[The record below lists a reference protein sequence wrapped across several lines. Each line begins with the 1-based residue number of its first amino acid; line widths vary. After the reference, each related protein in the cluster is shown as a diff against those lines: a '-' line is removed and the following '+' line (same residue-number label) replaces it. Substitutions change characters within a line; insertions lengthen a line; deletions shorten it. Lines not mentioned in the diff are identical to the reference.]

1 MAFDSMDQILK
12 CDHSDENYLPILFY
26 NVAYYAVDT
35 SNS

>member
-12 CDHSDENYLPILFY
+12 CDQSDENYLPIRSY